1 MMWQSRARA
10 REPGARI
17 AAIDNAL
24 RRVRLL
30 AALFAMVAALTR
42 PDSAAATEALQV
54 AIAVAITLLVVN
66 ALSLL
71 ADRSSAWRERALVA
85 SQITLESALGLAVVL
100 LAGGVEGSFRW
111 ALLLLPL
118 LHAALRYQITGVAAV
133 WGGLSTVFLFKAA
146 WEWNAREGLEQLT
159 PILQPLA
166 VLLFVGLAVG
176 YLAAQLV
183 TEIADQRGLG
193 AEAVRRAE
201 LLSSVTA
208 ATRQMISTDQTAIA
222 ASSVES
228 ILTLGFDYA
237 EILEDAPGDPEPTV
251 LAAAGVE
258 PADEPDTDGF
268 YPAPAETQDLDGDWS
283 EEDEEQEEAAPT
295 ATVSV
300 RIPGTPWVLRAVGGI
315 GGGLPR
321 QQAFEIVVAATGHA
335 WAYAER
341 VRQADE
347 LRAQLAHELAHTTRD
362 TGHDALTGL
371 LSRSGL
377 RAQLEERLAGL
388 DPGSC
393 LPVFLIDLD
402 DVESVRETLG
412 SDVVNDLLRDAAGAL
427 SDMLPS
433 SALVA
438 RVGADEFVVAL
449 TEMRRDGLEVG
460 HAEQYR
466 MELARTLTLRPR
478 GGGHAVTASV
488 GMHLATSGDDIVR
501 CLRTAD
507 ADLVEDR
514 RGRGGTANE
523 QLPPQ
528 G

>member
-1 MMWQSRARA
+1 MMWQTRART

-42 PDSAAATEALQV
+42 PDGAAATEALQV
-54 AIAVAITLLVVN
+54 AIAVAVTLLVVN

-85 SQITLESALGLAVVL
+85 TQITLESALGLTVVI
-100 LAGGVEGSFRW
+100 LAGGIEGSFRW

-133 WGGLSTVFLFKAA
+133 WGGLSTVFLFTAA
-146 WEWNAREGLEQLT
+146 WEWDAREGLDQLT

-208 ATRQMISTDQTAIA
+208 ATRQMISTDQAAIA
-222 ASSVES
+222 VSAVES
-228 ILTLGFDYA
+228 VLSLGFDYA
-237 EILEDAPGDPEPTV
+237 EILEDAPEDAEPAV

-258 PADEPDTDGF
+258 PAEEPDADGF
-268 YPAPAETQDLDGDWS
+268 YPAPSDAQDLDGDWS

-347 LRAQLAHELAHTTRD
+347 LRAQLAQELSHTARD
-362 TGHDALTGL
+362 TSHDALTGL

-377 RAQLEERLAGL
+377 RAQLEERLGSL

-393 LPVFLIDLD
+393 VPVFLVDLD
-402 DVESVRETLG
+402 DFESVRASLG
-412 SDVVNDLLRDAAGAL
+412 REVADDLLRDAAGAL
-427 SDMLPS
+427 AEMLPAT
-433 SALVA
+433 ALVA

-449 TEMRRDGLEVG
+449 TAMRRDGLEVG

-507 ADLVEDR
+507 ADL
-514 RGRGGTANE
+514 GRERQGRSGTTNE